1 MDKPRILIVE
11 DDLDLA
17 EMLNAYFRV
26 QNYEVST
33 AAWGEEA
40 LKLSREEK
48 IDLVILDIRLPDID
62 GYEVCRRL
70 RKQRRTQ
77 DTPIIFLT
85 EKRDRV
91 DKLQGL
97 ELGVVDY
104 ITKPFD
110 IQELR
115 LRVRNAISRAS
126 RQTMVNPVTDL
137 PEGAP
142 VEEKLSSLLTSDA
155 PWTLLQ
161 MSITSLGEFREM
173 YGFVAADDV
182 LRAVTLMVRNAVRE
196 HGEPGD
202 YIGHIGSEDF
212 IVITSKDN
220 VTPIRDRVANRVEQS
235 REYFYPLK
243 DREKAREAIDA
254 NHLRIESGSIDNTS
268 GPFEDL
274 AALKKALETAAKPPV
289 VSAKQTVTKPV
300 DSKPAEVKSKDSKPK
315 KTAKPAASKATNSKP
330 AETKTKDAKSTDTTA
345 EAKPE
350 DAGSAESKAKDSA
363 PEATKSVDAKPSEFT
378 DAKSTKDDPQA

>member
-1 MDKPRILIVE
+1 MDKPQILIVE

-26 QNYEVST
+26 QNYEVLT

-40 LKLSREEK
+40 LQISRDNDVNL
-48 IDLVILDIRLPDID
+48 IVLDIRLPDID
-62 GYEVCRRL
+62 GYEVCRQL
-70 RKQRRTQ
+70 RSQRRTQ

-115 LRVRNAISRAS
+115 LWVRNAINRSN
-126 RQTMVNPVTDL
+126 RQALVNPVTDL
-137 PEGAP
+137 PEGEG
-142 VEEKLSSLLTSDA
+142 VDEKLNDLLLSTEKWA
-155 PWTLLQ
+155 LLQ
-161 MSITSLGEFREM
+161 LSINSLGRFREM

-196 HGEPGD
+196 YGTAED
-202 YIGHIGSEDF
+202 YVGHIGPEDF
-212 IVITSKDN
+212 IIITQVDN
-220 VTPIRDRVANRVEQS
+220 VAKIRERIEARIQQS

-243 DREKAREAIDA
+243 DRDKAREAMEA
-254 NHLRIESGSIDNTS
+254 NHLKLISGLIDHS
-268 GPFEDL
+268 RGPFETLDDIK
-274 AALKKALETAAKPPV
+274 AALQKSIPP
-289 VSAKQTVTKPV
+289 
-300 DSKPAEVKSKDSKPK
+300 
-315 KTAKPAASKATNSKP
+315 
-330 AETKTKDAKSTDTTA
+330 
-345 EAKPE
+345 
-350 DAGSAESKAKDSA
+350 G
-363 PEATKSVDAKPSEFT
+363 
-378 DAKSTKDDPQA
+378 